1 MIAAEGWGFSMRTGF
16 VALSLTAA
24 LTICFSA
31 TADPE
36 GCRAAIDQF
45 KSARSDVSTDLR
57 TYASC
62 VSGSN
67 GHDDCSS
74 EFSALQS
81 AHDDFESAVSEYE
94 SECD

>member
-1 MIAAEGWGFSMRTGF
+1 M
-16 VALSLTAA
+16 ALSLTAA
-24 LTICFSA
+24 LTFCVSA

-36 GCRAAIDQF
+36 GCQSAIDQF
-45 KSARSDVSTDLR
+45 KSARSDVSSDLGM
-57 TYASC
+57 YASC

-74 EFSALQS
+74 EFSSLQS

-94 SECD
+94 SECN